1 MAELT
6 VGLRVSTAVMSVT
19 REAGCHGD
27 GGLCWSAGS
36 RGVAVLS
43 LFAQDRLPAC
53 WTPTL
58 RRRGHSLL
66 ASSHEWAPLR
76 LLSPPPRCS
85 KRPMVSPFPCA
96 SDPQPLSPLV
106 SLENYPALPG
116 VSAAASTASLI
127 PTLGPSSPPS
137 STSLTTNR
145 AFRASLGPKTHS
157 LSPARFLSSGAFAG
171 GPVWSSR

>member
-6 VGLRVSTAVMSVT
+6 VGLRVSVAVMSVI

-36 RGVAVLS
+36 HGVAVLP

-53 WTPTL
+53 WTPTVR
-58 RRRGHSLL
+58 RRRGHFLL
-66 ASSHEWAPLR
+66 PSSHEWAPLR

-85 KRPMVSPFPCA
+85 KRPTVSLFPCA
-96 SDPQPLSPLV
+96 SDPRPLSPLV

-137 STSLTTNR
+137 STFPTTNR
-145 AFRASLGPKTHS
+145 AFRASLGPRRTHS
-157 LSPARFLSSGAFAG
+157 LQLDF
-171 GPVWSSR
+171 